1 MEKINLGTI
10 VLGSAVRVTD
20 PCYDPNVWCSGRLDI
35 LPGEYDCTV
44 CRSKCGA
51 WGERNI
57 KISIRHRESK
67 PTPKW
72 EDAPFVVGVDSGQA
86 GFFDADYYA
95 ENHTDDDYN
104 NPESW
109 YRRVCNL
116 TLNEPCCGN
125 IDRKGAVSESGWGDG
140 SYICSF
146 RRNSDGYIVEAK
158 IDFR

>member
-1 MEKINLGTI
+1 MKKINLGTI

-20 PCYDPNVWCSGRLDI
+20 PCYDLDTWCSGQLI
-35 LPGEYDCTV
+35 VLPGEYDCEV
-44 CRSKCGA
+44 CREDLGA
-51 WGERNI
+51 WGERNVE
-57 KISIRHRESK
+57 ISIRHKESK
-67 PTPKW
+67 PASKW

-95 ENHTDDDYN
+95 DCYSDDDFAN
-104 NPESW
+104 ESSW

-116 TLNEPCCGN
+116 VINEPNCGN
-125 IDRKGAVSESGWGDG
+125 VEEKGVVSESGYGDG

-146 RRNSDGYIVEAK
+146 RRNCEGYIVEAK